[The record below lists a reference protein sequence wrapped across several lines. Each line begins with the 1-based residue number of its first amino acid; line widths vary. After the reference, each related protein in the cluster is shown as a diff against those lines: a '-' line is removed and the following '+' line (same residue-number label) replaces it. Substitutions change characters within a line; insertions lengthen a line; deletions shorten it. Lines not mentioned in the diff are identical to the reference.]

1 MKRIRGMDFSSG
13 GKILCVSRWKKKKKS
28 SSPFWSFLSI
38 TTLFCGFKNE
48 AETCGGNNQAG
59 TLEHKLAYLHSPL
72 RCPPFHNSMIVI
84 YPSWTALR
92 LSPTYTCSWEAKIN
106 PNKQTNWIE
115 IGTLQNVCSC
125 KIKMLDVQEAHLGQN
140 TERGG
145 PFVPDPLANK
155 SCQR

>member
-1 MKRIRGMDFSSG
+1 MRYEEDTRDGFFFRRENTV
-13 GKILCVSRWKKKKKS
+13 CVPMKKKKKILFTLLIIS
-28 SSPFWSFLSI
+28 FHYYFVLWLQEWSWNLRRQQS
-38 TTLFCGFKNE
+38 
-48 AETCGGNNQAG
+48 GGYTWA
-59 TLEHKLAYLHSPL
+59 KL

-92 LSPTYTCSWEAKIN
+92 LSPTYTCSWKAKIN

-145 PFVPDPLANK
+145 PSVPDPLANK